1 MDAAELV
8 SAGETGGVYECALR
22 LPVPAAIVFAGFTD
36 PQLLVRWM
44 GRNAELAPRPGGI
57 FRLDYGD
64 GDVAHGAYLEIAP
77 FSRVVFTWGWE
88 GSADLPPGTSTV
100 IITLEPA
107 ADGTLVRL
115 VHEGLTGEQEASH
128 ADGWN
133 HYLGRLVTAATH
145 GAAAHSSAPASP
157 SPAAVTSRPR

>member
-88 GSADLPPGTSTV
+88 GERQATPPGASMV
-100 IITLEPA
+100 EIALAPA
-107 ADGTLVRL
+107 GDGTLLRL
-115 VHEGLTGEQEASH
+115 RHHGLSPAERVAHGEGWQFFLP
-128 ADGWN
+128 
-133 HYLGRLVTAATH
+133 RLATLQAVTAQ
-145 GAAAHSSAPASP
+145 
-157 SPAAVTSRPR
+157 PAAGD